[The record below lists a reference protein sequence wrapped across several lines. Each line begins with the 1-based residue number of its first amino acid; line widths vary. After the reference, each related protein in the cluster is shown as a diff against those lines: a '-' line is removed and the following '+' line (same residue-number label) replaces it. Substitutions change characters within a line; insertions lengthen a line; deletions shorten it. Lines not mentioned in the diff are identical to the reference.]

1 MEERFHYTGFDAA
14 GSGVDGTVD
23 AANLDRAR
31 AELRERD
38 ILVTEIR
45 PAAET
50 HDWRD
55 SLGLGQSESG
65 LAQLELITAEL
76 GLLLEN
82 GVRIDRGLEILRR
95 GAGDPASRRLLDG
108 LLQSL
113 KQGNQ
118 LSVAAADWPKVF
130 DPLYINLLS
139 LGEAS
144 GRLAAVF
151 RRLAEDLGFRR
162 DLRRKIIAAVTY
174 PLVILAVCIMA
185 LLFIFNFVVPNLATL
200 FEDYPELPWY
210 TIALM
215 GVSEFMQSYQLLLG
229 AILVAVAVVV
239 SYLPRWPALQ
249 MAWQEFAAGAPG
261 LGAGVAMVE
270 RIRLTGGM
278 AMMLEAGV
286 PVDRALQLASGS
298 VKSGP
303 IKRELIL
310 ALSKLRQGEGLSTVL
325 RQTRLFPDFYASLLE
340 VGEESG
346 ALAPVFDEIARRSRQ
361 GFTDWTQRFTS
372 LLEPALI
379 LFMGVLV
386 GAVVVVIMLSITS
399 ITGSF

>member
-1 MEERFHYTGFDAA
+1 MQERFHYTGFDAA

-50 HDWRD
+50 RDWRD
-55 SLGLGQSESG
+55 SLGLGQSEIG

-118 LSVAAADWPKVF
+118 LSVAAAEWPKVF

-162 DLRRKIIAAVTY
+162 DLRRKIISAVTY

-249 MAWQEFAAGAPG
+249 LAWQEFAAGAPG

-270 RIRLTGGM
+270 RIRLTAVGFAFYCGKRIV
-278 AMMLEAGV
+278 AHRSF
-286 PVDRALQLASGS
+286 RALVSSAACSS
-298 VKSGP
+298 A
-303 IKRELIL
+303 
-310 ALSKLRQGEGLSTVL
+310 ALSGAISASWRVRYWARKAASLERGCLRQRAGGSC
-325 RQTRLFPDFYASLLE
+325 RPRCQP
-340 VGEESG
+340 GSG
-346 ALAPVFDEIARRSRQ
+346 
-361 GFTDWTQRFTS
+361 GQR
-372 LLEPALI
+372 
-379 LFMGVLV
+379 
-386 GAVVVVIMLSITS
+386 
-399 ITGSF
+399 